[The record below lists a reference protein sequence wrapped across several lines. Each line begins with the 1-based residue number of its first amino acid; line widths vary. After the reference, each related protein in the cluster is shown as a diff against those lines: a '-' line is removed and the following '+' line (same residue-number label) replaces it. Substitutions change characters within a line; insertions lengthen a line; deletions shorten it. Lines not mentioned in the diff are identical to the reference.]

1 MVLSIERLNK
11 SFGANMVLQDIMAKI
26 EDHDRIG
33 LIGVNG
39 AGKST
44 LLNLIVGDLQPDTG
58 VISIANGVSIGFLR
72 QNSGLS
78 SENTIWEE
86 MRNVFQPVLEM
97 EQRLRW
103 LEQEMAG
110 LNMNC
115 QEETYHVLAEEYA
128 SLDEQFSK
136 AEGYEVDV
144 KIRTILNGMGF
155 ADKPVDTV
163 STRYPV
169 EKKPVWLW
177 PSFCLNSRRY

>member
-103 LEQEMAG
+103 LEQEKRPCSA
-110 LNMNC
+110 
-115 QEETYHVLAEEYA
+115 
-128 SLDEQFSK
+128 
-136 AEGYEVDV
+136 
-144 KIRTILNGMGF
+144 
-155 ADKPVDTV
+155 
-163 STRYPV
+163 
-169 EKKPVWLW
+169 
-177 PSFCLNSRRY
+177 